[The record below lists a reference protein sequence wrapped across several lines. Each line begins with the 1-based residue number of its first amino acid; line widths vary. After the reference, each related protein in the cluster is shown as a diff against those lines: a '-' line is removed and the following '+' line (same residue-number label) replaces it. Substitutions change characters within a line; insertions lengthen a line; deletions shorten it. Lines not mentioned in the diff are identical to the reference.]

1 MRNFSNSFIVWVFFF
16 FNSKYRRRDEKKKKN
31 KTGKKKV
38 RLGVSKLQIQKEK
51 K

>member
-1 MRNFSNSFIVWVFFF
+1 MSFFF
-16 FNSKYRRRDEKKKKN
+16 FLIQNIEEDIKKKKN